1 MEANSLFGRPW
12 KDVARY
18 DSFEEADKKRK
29 HLSQDKELQVK
40 VKKQLKG
47 FVVKARSTVVE
58 QPKPEARE
66 KNQYDRRNKRKERR
80 NDR

>member
-12 KDVARY
+12 NDVARY

-29 HLSQDKELQVK
+29 QLAQDKELQVK
-40 VKKQLKG
+40 IKKQLKG
-47 FVVKARSTVVE
+47 FVVKARSIVVE
-58 QPKPEARE
+58 QPKQEVRE
-66 KNQYDRRNKRKERR
+66 KKHPDRSNKRKERR

>member
-12 KDVARY
+12 NDVARY

-29 HLSQDKELQVK
+29 QLSQDKELQVK
-40 VKKQLKG
+40 IKKQLKG

-58 QPKPEARE
+58 QPKQEVRE
-66 KNQYDRRNKRKERR
+66 KKQPHRSRKRKERH

>member
-12 KDVARY
+12 NDVARY

-29 HLSQDKELQVK
+29 QLSQDKELQVK
-40 VKKQLKG
+40 IKKQLKG
-47 FVVKARSTVVE
+47 FVVKTRSTVVE
-58 QPKPEARE
+58 QPKPEVIE
-66 KNQYDRRNKRKERR
+66 KKQSDRPNKRKERR

>member
-12 KDVARY
+12 NDVARY

-29 HLSQDKELQVK
+29 QLAQDKELQVK
-40 VKKQLKG
+40 IKKQLKG
-47 FVVKARSTVVE
+47 FIVKARSIVVE
-58 QPKPEARE
+58 QPKQEVRE
-66 KNQYDRRNKRKERR
+66 KKQTARPNKWKERR

>member
-12 KDVARY
+12 NDVARY

-29 HLSQDKELQVK
+29 QLAQDKELQVK
-40 VKKQLKG
+40 IKKQLKG
-47 FVVKARSTVVE
+47 FVVKARSIVVE
-58 QPKPEARE
+58 QPKQEVRE
-66 KNQYDRRNKRKERR
+66 KKQSARPNKWKERR

>member
-1 MEANSLFGRPW
+1 MEANSLFGQPW
-12 KDVARY
+12 TDVGCFSSY
-18 DSFEEADKKRK
+18 DEADRKRK
-29 HLSQDKELQVK
+29 QLSQDKELQVK

-66 KNQYDRRNKRKERR
+66 KNQSDRRNKRKERR